1 MSFISCQERSIHK
14 YLRRGAL
21 NDSLEY
27 DQRVLHAANARL
39 NFHSIELISFDVSL
53 AIPEFSSLHSS
64 T

>member
-14 YLRRGAL
+14 SLRLAAL
-21 NDSLEY
+21 NDLLEY
-27 DQRVLHAANARL
+27 VQRVLHAANARL
-39 NFHSIELISFDVSL
+39 NFHSVKLISFDISL